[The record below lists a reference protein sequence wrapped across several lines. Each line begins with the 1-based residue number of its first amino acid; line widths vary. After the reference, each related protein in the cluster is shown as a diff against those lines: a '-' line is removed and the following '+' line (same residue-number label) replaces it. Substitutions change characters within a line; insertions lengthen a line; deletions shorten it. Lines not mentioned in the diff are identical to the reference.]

1 MGLPDDQFVDPT
13 SARQQ
18 DLYCSLCMDVF
29 EDPVFCPQGPCQ
41 HVFCRECLTKALEK
55 DPRCPLDRMPMGSKN
70 ITSHLFAR
78 SAVARLP
85 VHCSNKSKGCH
96 WQGSLESL
104 HAHEVTCPCGAVEE
118 LTARLQ
124 ERDGQVRALQAA
136 LATRDARIR
145 ELESQREEVTALET
159 IIAAKGDVIE
169 SLKDELRR
177 YRAHDSLEDEFR
189 RYRAPRNSGV
199 LHRASACLQGQLAS
213 CEELSDGDLY
223 CLVDGS
229 WYSAWVGWATRDI
242 SNAEAS
248 LGDTCKFPGCID
260 NTRLLDPQGH
270 GESLRQDLVEGTDFI
285 PVSGD
290 TWELLNRLY
299 GGGPVIRRRAVSQ
312 CSGDVKIDLMGMVFK
327 VHRSSTVGSIA
338 IVESPTT
345 TVEVFKERMCD
356 EFGLDPDEVRV
367 WDFLNGDKYVDLEE
381 TPLWTL
387 EACNLFNGNDILLD
401 EADRP

>member
-13 SARQQ
+13 SACQQ
-18 DLYCSLCMDVF
+18 DLYCSLCMEVF

-41 HVFCRECLTKALEK
+41 HVFCRECLTKTLEK

-85 VHCSNKSKGCH
+85 VHCSNKSKSCN

-104 HAHEVTCPCGAVEE
+104 HAPEVTCPCGAVEE
-118 LTARLQ
+118 LTSRLQ
-124 ERDGQVRALQAA
+124 ERDCQVRALQAA
-136 LATRDARIR
+136 LATGDARIR

-159 IIAAKGDVIE
+159 IIAAKGDVID

-177 YRAHDSLEDEFR
+177 YRA
-189 RYRAPRNSGV
+189 PRNWGV
-199 LHRASACLQGQLAS
+199 LRRAAACLQGQLGS

-223 CLVDGS
+223 CVVDGS

-260 NTRLLDPQGH
+260 NTRLLDPQEH
-270 GESLRQDLVEGTDFI
+270 GESLRQDLVEGTDFV

-299 GGGPVIRRRAVSQ
+299 GGGPVIKRRAVSQ
-312 CSGDVKIDLMGMVFK
+312 YSGDVKIDLMGMVFN
-327 VHRSSTVGSIA
+327 VHRYSTVGSVA
-338 IVESPTT
+338 SVS
-345 TVEVFKERMCD
+345 K
-356 EFGLDPDEVRV
+356 
-367 WDFLNGDKYVDLEE
+367 FLRD
-381 TPLWTL
+381 
-387 EACNLFNGNDILLD
+387 ACVMSFEWILMT
-401 EADRP
+401 